1 MEGCIKIYITSK
13 NKQKFMSEQNSQN
26 LNEEDYLRKH
36 LQDIENR
43 SNGNSTPKLNIQ
55 VEQSRVS
62 DLQYFAFDVKEFPC
76 GIFYPPGTTIQV
88 RPAQVKEIQA
98 YSMVDD
104 NNFYDIIEKMNDM
117 LSSCVRIKYIDGKVG
132 SYIEIKDPDRFYLI
146 FLIRELTFQQGTSLT
161 TTTTCTCGEQI
172 SIELKRDNFKRFEI
186 PEKISKFY
194 DPQTLSFRFSVKNG
208 KTFNLAPPT
217 IGLQKSFTE
226 YIVKENN
233 EKRKPNLSFLKVIPF
248 LLTDRTTI
256 TLDGIKAKLSEYEK
270 IDDISFQF
278 LNGAVEKMSFG
289 IEKLRKNC
297 SICGL
302 EVTTDMTF
310 PDGPSA
316 IFVVHDA
323 FDQFIEE

>member
-1 MEGCIKIYITSK
+1 
-13 NKQKFMSEQNSQN
+13 MSEQNKPE
-26 LNEEDYLRKH
+26 LTEEDYLKRH
-36 LQDIENR
+36 LQEMENK
-43 SNGNSTPKLNIQ
+43 STNYQAPKVN
-55 VEQSRVS
+55 VNVDSSRMS

-76 GIFYPPGTTIQV
+76 GIFYPAGTTIQV

-117 LSSCVRIKYIDGKVG
+117 LSACVRVKYIDGRVG
-132 SYIEIKDPDRFYLI
+132 SYIEVKDPDRSYLI
-146 FLIRELTFQQGTSLT
+146 FLIRELMFQQGTALT
-161 TTTTCTCGEQI
+161 TTATCTCGENLQV
-172 SIELKRDNFKRFEI
+172 ELKRENFKLFE
-186 PEKISKFY
+186 PSEKISKFY
-194 DPQTLSFRFSVKNG
+194 DPHTLSFCFSIKNG

-233 EKRKPNLSFLKVIPF
+233 EKRKPNLSFLKIIPF
-248 LLTDRTTI
+248 LLYDRNSI
-256 TLDGIKAKLSEYEK
+256 TLDGIKAKLQEYEK

-278 LNGAVEKMSFG
+278 LNSAVEKMSFG
-289 IEKLRKNC
+289 IQKLKKNC
-297 SICGL
+297 TTCGL

-316 IFVVHDA
+316 LFVVHDA
-323 FDQFIEE
+323 FEQFIEE

>member
-1 MEGCIKIYITSK
+1 
-13 NKQKFMSEQNSQN
+13 MSEQNKPE
-26 LNEEDYLRKH
+26 LTEEDYLKRH
-36 LQDIENR
+36 LQEMENK
-43 SNGNSTPKLNIQ
+43 STNYQAPKVN
-55 VEQSRVS
+55 VNVDSSRMS

-76 GIFYPPGTTIQV
+76 GIFYPAGTTIQV

-117 LSSCVRIKYIDGKVG
+117 LSACVRVKYIDGRVG
-132 SYIEIKDPDRFYLI
+132 SYIEVKDPDRSYLI
-146 FLIRELTFQQGTSLT
+146 FLIRELTFQQGTALT
-161 TTTTCTCGEQI
+161 TTATCTCGENLQV
-172 SIELKRDNFKRFEI
+172 ELKRENFKLFE
-186 PEKISKFY
+186 PSEKISKFY
-194 DPQTLSFRFSVKNG
+194 DPHTLSFCFSIKNG

-233 EKRKPNLSFLKVIPF
+233 EKRKPNLSFLKIIPF
-248 LLTDRTTI
+248 LLYDRNSI
-256 TLDGIKAKLSEYEK
+256 TLDGIKAKLQEYEK

-278 LNGAVEKMSFG
+278 LNSAVEKMSFG
-289 IEKLRKNC
+289 IQKLKKNC
-297 SICGL
+297 TTCGL

-316 IFVVHDA
+316 LFVVHDA
-323 FDQFIEE
+323 FEQFIEE

>member
-1 MEGCIKIYITSK
+1 
-13 NKQKFMSEQNSQN
+13 MSEQNKQE
-26 LNEEDYLRKH
+26 LTEEDYLKKH
-36 LQDIENR
+36 LLDMEKKSTQYQAPKVNVQVD
-43 SNGNSTPKLNIQ
+43 NS
-55 VEQSRVS
+55 RMS

-76 GIFYPPGTTIQV
+76 GIFYPAGTTIQV

-117 LSSCVRIKYIDGKVG
+117 LSACVRIKYLDGRIG
-132 SYIEIKDPDRFYLI
+132 SYIEIKDPDRFYLV
-146 FLIRELTFQQGTSLT
+146 FLIRELTFQQGSSLT
-161 TTTTCTCGEQI
+161 TTTTCSCGEPVQ
-172 SIELKRDNFKRFEI
+172 IELKRENFKLFE
-186 PEKISKFY
+186 PSEKISKYY
-194 DPQTLSFRFSVKNG
+194 DPHTLSFCFSIKNG

-233 EKRKPNLSFLKVIPF
+233 EKRKPNLSFLKIIPF
-248 LLTDRTTI
+248 LLYDRNSI
-256 TLDGIKAKLSEYEK
+256 TLDGIKSKLQEYEK
-270 IDDISFQF
+270 IDDVSFQF
-278 LNGAVEKMSFG
+278 LNSAVEKMSFG
-289 IEKLRKNC
+289 IQKLKKTCNV
-297 SICGL
+297 CGL

-316 IFVVHDA
+316 LFVVHDA

>member
-1 MEGCIKIYITSK
+1 
-13 NKQKFMSEQNSQN
+13 MSEQNKPE
-26 LNEEDYLRKH
+26 LTEEDYLKRH
-36 LQDIENR
+36 LQEMENK
-43 SNGNSTPKLNIQ
+43 STNYQAPKVN
-55 VEQSRVS
+55 VNVDSSRMS

-76 GIFYPPGTTIQV
+76 GIFYPAGTTIQV

-117 LSSCVRIKYIDGKVG
+117 LSACVRVKYIDGRVG
-132 SYIEIKDPDRFYLI
+132 SYIEVKDPDRFYLI
-146 FLIRELTFQQGTSLT
+146 FLIRELTFQQGTALT
-161 TTTTCTCGEQI
+161 TTATCTCGENLQV
-172 SIELKRDNFKRFEI
+172 ELKRENFKLFE
-186 PEKISKFY
+186 PSEKISKFY
-194 DPQTLSFRFSVKNG
+194 DPHTLSFCFSIKNG

-233 EKRKPNLSFLKVIPF
+233 EKRKPNLSFLKIIPF
-248 LLTDRTTI
+248 LLYDRNSI
-256 TLDGIKAKLSEYEK
+256 TLDGIKAKLQEYEK

-278 LNGAVEKMSFG
+278 LNSAVEKMSFG
-289 IEKLRKNC
+289 IQKLKKNC
-297 SICGL
+297 TTCGL

-316 IFVVHDA
+316 LFVVHDA
-323 FDQFIEE
+323 FEQFIEE